1 MNTQLK
7 YSSNKHLN
15 KYKMIYKWL
24 VTFTTP
30 ASKGKFLKE
39 TVEATDW
46 FHAKALLE
54 SRYVGIKIL
63 NYTSV
68 R

>member
-1 MNTQLK
+1 
-7 YSSNKHLN
+7 
-15 KYKMIYKWL
+15 MIYKWL

-46 FHAKALLE
+46 FHRLKNATKVAPIATPKNVAKKQ
-54 SRYVGIKIL
+54 RKK
-63 NYTSV
+63 

>member
-1 MNTQLK
+1 MSSTQ
-7 YSSNKHLN
+7 
-15 KYKMIYKWL
+15 KWL

-30 ASKGKFLKE
+30 SSKGKFLKE

-46 FHAKALLE
+46 FYAKAAME
-54 SRYVGIKIL
+54 SRYPGINIL
-63 NYTSV
+63 NYTPI

>member
-1 MNTQLK
+1 
-7 YSSNKHLN
+7 
-15 KYKMIYKWL
+15 MIYKWL

-39 TVEATDW
+39 TVESTDW